1 MASPLATIEDPVEQ
15 LCQAGASN
23 YRRIY
28 AETINKQVCQEV
40 PSYQP
45 RDLLQNRALEL
56 KIHILDP
63 FLSLLL
69 L

>member
-1 MASPLATIEDPVEQ
+1 MASPLATIGDPVEQ
-15 LCQAGASN
+15 PCQAGASN
-23 YRRIY
+23 YWRIY
-28 AETINKQVCQEV
+28 SETINKQVYQEV
-40 PSYQP
+40 SSYQP
-45 RDLLQNRALEL
+45 RDLLRDRALEL